1 MVNFFQSYDSIA
13 CSKGFCKLELYLM
26 IFFVFLGLTEKPGSD
41 VRFFEG
47 CLRLLNLGDNQ
58 KLHDCRDGNNIVFGC
73 PTF

>member
-1 MVNFFQSYDSIA
+1 
-13 CSKGFCKLELYLM
+13 M